1 MASSSIQQ
9 RNRLCRI
16 GFIPLFLMCNLA
28 PENRNLTEVLLP
40 SDTAFL
46 TIHALFS
53 VSSGMSEK
61 LVYQKQRF
69 ETILVQNQ
77 PYLGFLTNTAMIAGP
92 KQVPKNLSF
101 IYCWLYHQ
109 VDTEEE
115 KTLAASI
122 LVFSLV
128 FGLFLGAASSYLWVR
143 LL

>member
-69 ETILVQNQ
+69 ETIVVQNQ

-101 IYCWLYHQ
+101 LL
-109 VDTEEE
+109 
-115 KTLAASI
+115 LAI
-122 LVFSLV
+122 LP
-128 FGLFLGAASSYLWVR
+128 GGE
-143 LL
+143 